1 MTGSDRAKRAD
12 DPLDPWARGGTMG
25 QVPASGGPEVEFAFD
40 AVDNPTSASSSTTQP
55 EASGSTA
62 SSATRAPRTVAPAR
76 DRRSWLIGSAFVAAA
91 AIGIVAFGADDGG
104 GGAAE
109 TTATPEILDTTANP
123 AAGLPEVTA
132 PRPTPPPLLAELP
145 PTTPA
150 VAGPEDQFVL
160 GAAPREF
167 VVDIAPE
174 LLDINPTEIVAVAD
188 SGLYEISLPSGR
200 VRVTD
205 LGFPVSPTAQL
216 AVKDG
221 GAAVWPTPDGG
232 AQVVGVDSMV
242 ARVDGRVDT
251 VSWSP
256 GSSHM
261 YLWSQQPGLATPA
274 AVVHADFANS
284 QTELRSSDWID
295 LSEGA
300 AQLVDLDGALL
311 QEDSGGTYRV
321 SDGSTELLTTGD
333 VVSTGANHLLVR
345 ECDAARLCA
354 LVSIDRSGERRSW
367 TVDLPAEIEPL
378 RLGGLSPG
386 GDALLFNRKRVA
398 ADAARDLGVFELADG
413 TSRLLRTPPSRES
426 DAAWDTTG
434 AGVVIADF
442 ELVYVDRFS
451 GATVIV
457 SDGLPLLHSAG
468 TRRAVATRVCEV
480 LAIVQSRF
488 VLMAADANTTP
499 VSPPPA
505 NVLTR
510 LVELLPP
517 ELVGPTEPLITF
529 VTGLVSAEV
538 ADSQTVANWPDDVQ
552 AGLDAL
558 DSYAAAECPLID
570 GSRVRLHPTA
580 AISGR
585 TAQQSNAERAE
596 IDATHANARSQ
607 MYGSASVRGSRHQS
621 SGAVS
626 DVQSGS
632 G

>member
-1 MTGSDRAKRAD
+1 VPFYLHIRPDRPHSSPFSELFDTEHSVAWTGTACESGGEMTGSDRAKSAD
-12 DPLDPWARGGTMG
+12 DHLDPWARGGTMG

-40 AVDNPTSASSSTTQP
+40 AVDRPTSDSISTARPEAGGFTGASTT
-55 EASGSTA
+55 G
-62 SSATRAPRTVAPAR
+62 APNTVAAAR
-76 DRRSWLIGSAFVAAA
+76 GRRPWLIGSALVAAA

-104 GGAAE
+104 GRAAE
-109 TTATPEILDTTANP
+109 TAATPELFDTTSNP
-123 AAGLPEVTA
+123 APGVPEITA
-132 PRPTPPPLLAELP
+132 PRPTPPPPPLVAELP
-145 PTTPA
+145 AATPA
-150 VAGPEDQFVL
+150 VAGPEEQLVL
-160 GAAPREF
+160 AAAPREF

-205 LGFPVSPTAQL
+205 LGFPISPTAQI
-216 AVKDG
+216 AVNDG
-221 GAAVWPTPDGG
+221 GAAIWPTPDGG
-232 AQVVGVDSMV
+232 AQVVGIDSMV
-242 ARVDGRVDT
+242 ARVGGRVDT

-261 YLWSQQPGLATPA
+261 YLWSHQAGLATPA
-274 AVVHADFANS
+274 AVVHADFVNS

-295 LSEGA
+295 LSKGA
-300 AQLVDLDGALL
+300 APLVDLDGALL

-321 SDGSTELLTTGD
+321 SDGSTELLSTGD
-333 VVSTGANHLLVR
+333 VVSTGVNHLLLR

-367 TVDLPAEIEPL
+367 TVDLPADIQPL

-398 ADAARDLGVFELADG
+398 PDAARDLGVFELADG
-413 TSRLLRTPPSRES
+413 TSRLLRAPPSRES

-434 AGVVIADF
+434 AGVVVADF

-457 SDGLPLLHSAG
+457 SGGLPLLHSAG
-468 TRRAVATRVCEV
+468 TRRPVATPVCEV

-488 VLMAADANTTP
+488 VLMAAGANAKT

-505 NVLTR
+505 DVLTR

-517 ELVGPTEPLITF
+517 ELVGLTEPLITF
-529 VTGLVSAEV
+529 VIGLVSAEV
-538 ADSQTVANWPDDVQ
+538 ADTQTVANWPDDVQ
-552 AGLDAL
+552 AGLNAL

-570 GSRVRLHPTA
+570 A
-580 AISGR
+580 
-585 TAQQSNAERAE
+585 
-596 IDATHANARSQ
+596 
-607 MYGSASVRGSRHQS
+607 
-621 SGAVS
+621 
-626 DVQSGS
+626 
-632 G
+632 